1 MVATMFHRVLR
12 LPEEVRS
19 KYDIS
24 SMRWILHGAAPCPVE
39 VKKAMIDWV
48 GPIIYEYYAATEGG
62 GCFIQPQEWLK
73 KPGSVGRANEGTE
86 VIVLDEEF
94 KEVEQGEEGTIYF
107 SAPSKGR
114 FEYYK
119 AEEKTSGAYW

>member
-1 MVATMFHRVLR
+1 ME
-12 LPEEVRS
+12 P
-19 KYDIS
+19 
-24 SMRWILHGAAPCPVE
+24 LHVPWR

-73 KPGSVGRANEGTE
+73 KPGSVGKANEGTE

-94 KEVEQGEEGTIYF
+94 NTVEQGKEGTIYF
-107 SAPSKGR
+107 STCPVKR
-114 FEYYK
+114 K
-119 AEEKTSGAYW
+119 V